1 VKAKRKTRVIHVE
14 HREIGYFPV
23 VAKDGWRM
31 GIAEK
36 GKPGYFKVK
45 DESDLGGT
53 YPSRAE
59 AQVTADAMNERLG
72 LTKKAAAKIVTSS
85 LAKARG

>member
-1 VKAKRKTRVIHVE
+1 MKRKTRVVHVE
-14 HREIGYFPV
+14 HRNLAYFPV

-31 GIAEK
+31 GIAEE

-53 YPSRAE
+53 YPSREE
-59 AQVTADAMNERLG
+59 AQATADAMNERLG
-72 LTKKAAAKIVTSS
+72 LSKKAAAKIVASS
-85 LAKARG
+85 LAKARS